1 MTKRK
6 MAAFRLPLETIA
18 QLDVLASD
26 LQRRSPGKV
35 SQADAI
41 AWAVARAINDLAAPE
56 PTASPPPAVAPEP
69 PKRTH
74 APRAKSRVAAKGG
87 KIDRE
92 AETSGQ
98 DMDGMAALKR
108 THQQAVQGLLAS
120 QDKVSK
126 ASKVADATSVPPVP
140 IADVARRLVEAMR
153 GKVAAPARSPA
164 PAADVA
170 AEAIE
175 AINAPIAPMDLKR
188 HIPEFDGPGVAQ
200 PQRQPRKKAV

>member
-6 MAAFRLPLETIA
+6 MAAFRFPLETIA
-18 QLDVLASD
+18 QLHVLASD

-41 AWAVARAINDLAAPE
+41 AWAVARAINDLAVPE

-98 DMDGMAALKR
+98 HMDALAVLEQNR
-108 THQQAVQGLLAS
+108 QHAVQGLLAS
-120 QDKVSK
+120 QANVSK
-126 ASKVADATSVPPVP
+126 ASKVGRRGGSPRRQR
-140 IADVARRLVEAMR
+140 IADVAQRLVKAMGGESR
-153 GKVAAPARSPA
+153 PARSPA

-170 AEAIE
+170 AEATE
-175 AINAPIAPMDLKR
+175 AINAPIAPMHLKR

-200 PQRQPRKKAV
+200 PKRKPRKKAV